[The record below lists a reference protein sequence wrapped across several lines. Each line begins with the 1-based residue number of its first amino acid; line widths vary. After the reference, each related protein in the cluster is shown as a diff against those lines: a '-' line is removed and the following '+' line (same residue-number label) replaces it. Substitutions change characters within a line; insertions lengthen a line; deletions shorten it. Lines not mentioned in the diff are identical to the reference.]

1 MVVAEGRWSS
11 SNPEHLVHFQ
21 PLGPGACRLFVDVVK
36 VKDAAVWGTSS
47 KIEYMEDALGSCLAW
62 PEDKVIMVRFLFIA
76 LFSVVLHK
84 WENKSN

>member
-1 MVVAEGRWSS
+1 M
-11 SNPEHLVHFQ
+11 N
-21 PLGPGACRLFVDVVK
+21 VVK
-36 VKDAAVWGTSS
+36 VKDATVWRTTSEI
-47 KIEYMEDALGSCLAW
+47 KYMEDAFGSCLAW